1 MVSILQGVYVSS
13 EIVNCMS
20 IALSLSV
27 MVLVAFL
34 VNFLTG
40 CRKRTHRTARRLQN
54 LRHLV

>member
-13 EIVNCMS
+13 EIVNC
-20 IALSLSV
+20 IIII